1 MKDILFFEINEPL
14 PEYVTSINRLIR
26 QLSTNA
32 KELSVDDLAIIV
44 NDCNSHLYLLSVDGT
59 IAGMCTLAVYNAPT
73 GRKAWI
79 EDVVVDSEYRGNRLG
94 RLLVDKTIGECRR
107 FAPCTLM
114 LTSRPARVAANC
126 MYKSAGFNNKTTN
139 VYTMKITQPE

>member
-1 MKDILFFEINEPL
+1 MNDILFFEVKEPL
-14 PEYVTSINRLIR
+14 TEYVTDINRLIK

-32 KELSVDDLAIIV
+32 KELSTDDLATIV
-44 NDCNSHLYLLSVDGT
+44 SDSNSHLYLINAGGT

-79 EDVVVDSEYRGNRLG
+79 EDVVVDSEYRGKGLG
-94 RLLVDKTIGECRR
+94 RMLIDKVIEECRR
-107 FAPCTLM
+107 LAPCTLM
-114 LTSRPARVAANC
+114 LTSRPTRVAANC

-139 VYTMKITQPE
+139 VYTMKLTQTD